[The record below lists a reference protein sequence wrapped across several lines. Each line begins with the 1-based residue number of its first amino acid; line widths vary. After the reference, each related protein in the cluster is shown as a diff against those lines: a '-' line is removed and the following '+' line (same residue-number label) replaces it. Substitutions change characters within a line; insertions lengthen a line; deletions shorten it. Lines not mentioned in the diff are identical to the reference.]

1 MQDNRSI
8 GKDWANK
15 ILADGYEADNKNP
28 SVTYAKVWNKET
40 GKWKKIKLGPT
51 KQKRTILNFKTRFIK

>member
-8 GKDWANK
+8 GKDWAKK
-15 ILADGYEADNKNP
+15 ILAEGYEADKRDT
-28 SVTYAKVWNKET
+28 SVTYAKVWYKKT
-40 GKWKKIKLGPT
+40 GEWNVIKLVPT